1 MATEEE
7 KKERSFEY
15 NGLKYKVR
23 RPSVEESQAANQ
35 LRSKTFNQAL
45 KNGDILR
52 DQLDSEL
59 RKRGDWNDDRE
70 LTYQGL
76 RKEILDYE
84 VKLKK
89 GGIKLSEA
97 KTLALEMADKRDEM
111 VGMLSSRTELDNNT
125 CEGQADAARFN
136 ALFAECLV
144 YEETRD
150 KYFPGGVDEYL
161 AASNDPVS
169 VIGATEFYYFLSG
182 SENLDDSLPET
193 KFLKKFKF
201 VDGKNR
207 LIDDGGKLVNRDG
220 KHISEDG
227 KFIKWTGD
235 GEGDFVYVDSK
246 GRPVTEEGE
255 YNLEESPFLDDDG
268 KPIVLESEKQPD
280 KPKRKTRKKAPEE
293 EPAAAE

>member
-1 MATEEE
+1 M
-7 KKERSFEY
+7 
-15 NGLKYKVR
+15 
-23 RPSVEESQAANQ
+23 
-35 LRSKTFNQAL
+35 
-45 KNGDILR
+45 
-52 DQLDSEL
+52 
-59 RKRGDWNDDRE
+59 
-70 LTYQGL
+70 
-76 RKEILDYE
+76 
-84 VKLKK
+84 
-89 GGIKLSEA
+89 
-97 KTLALEMADKRDEM
+97 
-111 VGMLSSRTELDNNT
+111 
-125 CEGQADAARFN
+125 
-136 ALFAECLV
+136 

-161 AASNDPVS
+161 SASNDPVS

-255 YNLEESPFLDDDG
+255 YDLEESPFLDDDG